1 MARSIA
7 TRTVRDLMQT
17 DVVTVGRGTTVGQLM
32 RVLSRHDIRGVP
44 VVDDRGS
51 VLGVVSASD
60 VMALAEWPEGGALA
74 SQQAPGASEEEEAAE
89 VGAGAEDGRGAA
101 PQPPGFFTTPDG
113 PLWHFPLADLPL
125 MDARLETIPVEG
137 IMTPA
142 TFHVRPDAT
151 VPELARMLVRAGIHR
166 ALVFDGSVMVG
177 IVTGTDVL
185 RAVAEEDMPEKA

>member
-1 MARSIA
+1 MARFIA
-7 TRTVRDLMQT
+7 SRTVRDLMQT
-17 DVVTVGRGTTVGQLM
+17 DVVTVSRGTTVGQLM
-32 RVLSRHDIRGVP
+32 RMLSRHDIGGVP

-60 VMALAEWPEGGALA
+60 VMALAEWPEVGALA
-74 SQQAPGASEEEEAAE
+74 SGGAPGVVPEEEEEEE
-89 VGAGAEDGRGAA
+89 VGVGTEDGGGT

-113 PLWHFPLADLPL
+113 PLWHFPLAELPL
-125 MDARLETIPVEG
+125 MNARLETIPVEE

-142 TFHVRPDAT
+142 RFHVRPDAT

-166 ALVFDGSVMVG
+166 ALVFEGPVLKG

-185 RAVAEEDMPEKA
+185 RAVAQEGT